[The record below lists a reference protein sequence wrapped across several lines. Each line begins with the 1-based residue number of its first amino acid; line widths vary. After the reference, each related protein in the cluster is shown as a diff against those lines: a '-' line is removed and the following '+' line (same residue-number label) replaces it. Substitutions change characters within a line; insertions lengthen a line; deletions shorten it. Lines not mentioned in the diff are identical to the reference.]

1 MEGIHYIEKQG
12 NYKKSESNTCN
23 INNEFSNSPKAQVIQ
38 FSDYSSQ
45 NISNVDNNNNKTF
58 EEIEEIKNQIVEFK
72 NELLEIEKKL
82 TESIDKKDKSI
93 FQKFFSSKSFKYIK
107 PGLNLDFS
115 LDKLAGYFGLS

>member
-12 NYKKSESNTCN
+12 NYKKSESNTYN